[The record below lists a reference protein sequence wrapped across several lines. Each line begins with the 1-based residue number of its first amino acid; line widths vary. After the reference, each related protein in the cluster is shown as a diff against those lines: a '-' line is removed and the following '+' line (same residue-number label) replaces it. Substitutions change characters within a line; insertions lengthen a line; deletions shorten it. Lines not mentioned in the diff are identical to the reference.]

1 MKIAAANLEL
11 AAFHHSSTKVEV
23 EERLSAWVG
32 RRPQIRAGDD
42 GPQLPRNVQLSDA
55 GRLALNGDKGVTVGA
70 GAPVSGE
77 GVESDP
83 KLELLKAIVEM
94 LTGERINLMSASDV
108 APNGQSAGARAP
120 VPESGLEYDRTE
132 TRQTSEETGFEAS
145 GTIRTADGQN
155 IQFSVGLFM
164 SRSETQTSSFSLRAG
179 NAVNKDPLVVNFG
192 GNAASLRNQ
201 RFKFD
206 LMGDGKQVDVP
217 MLGQGSGFLVLD
229 AVGSDK
235 VASGKQ
241 LFGPAS
247 GDGFADL
254 AKYDSDG
261 NGWIDE
267 ADPVFQRLG
276 VWTPDTKGGGAVAS
290 LASAGVGALYLG
302 HSATPFTLKDGA
314 ELGAVRNSGIYA
326 REDGSVGTLQQVD
339 LKV

>member
-1 MKIAAANLEL
+1 MKIAAASLEL
-11 AAFHHSSTKVEV
+11 AAFHHSSSKVEV
-23 EERLSAWVG
+23 EERLAAWVG
-32 RRPQIRAGDD
+32 RRQPSRAD
-42 GPQLPRNVQLSDA
+42 GEGAQASRNVLLSDA
-55 GRLALNGDKGVTVGA
+55 GRQALSGDKGVTVGA
-70 GAPVSGE
+70 SAPVSGD
-77 GVESDP
+77 GVENDP

-94 LTGERINLMSASDV
+94 LTGEHINLMSASDV
-108 APNGQSAGARAP
+108 APNGQPAGAAAP
-120 VPESGLEYDRTE
+120 VPEFGLEYDRTE
-132 TRQTSEETGFEAS
+132 TRQTTEETGFEAS
-145 GTIRTADGQN
+145 GTIRTADGQD

-164 SRSETQTSSFSLRAG
+164 SRSETQTSSLSLRAG

-217 MLGQGSGFLVLD
+217 VLGQGSGFLVLD
-229 AVGSDK
+229 AVGSGK

-254 AKYDSDG
+254 ARYDSDA

-276 VWTPDTKGGGAVAS
+276 VWTPDARGGGAVAS
-290 LASAGVGALYLG
+290 LAGAGVGALYLG

-314 ELGAVRNSGIYA
+314 ELGAVRSSGIYA